1 MDVRKRFD
9 GIEHRPTWIF
19 VLVLPPELNV
29 TLVLLHDVVTL
40 QLALADVIAEHLL
53 DLDQP
58 ELAGFVAS
66 QFLLLPV
73 SIATVMLSTL
83 CFF

>member
-1 MDVRKRFD
+1 M
-9 GIEHRPTWIF
+9 
-19 VLVLPPELNV
+19 LPPELNV
-29 TLVLLHDVVTL
+29 TLVLLHDVVAL

-58 ELAGFVAS
+58 ELAGLVAS

-83 CFF
+83 SFF